1 MYSKLNLE
9 GAHDANSFSFFL
21 FLNLKSQK
29 KVFFGI
35 LYISCKKVTKTFPF
49 FVFFGGGCLIKK
61 KVFFLDNLPTSLV
74 KLTF

>member
-9 GAHDANSFSFFL
+9 EDAHDANSFFFP
-21 FLNLKSQK
+21 LNLKSQK

-35 LYISCKKVTKTFPF
+35 LYISCKKATKTF
-49 FVFFGGGCLIKK
+49 FFGLFVLLWRGLFDK
-61 KVFFLDNLPTSLV
+61 KVFLDNLPTSLV